1 MSRYGDWC
9 ARHDVAPVV
18 DPLLLIGAGGL
29 VVIAPHPD
37 DEALGASGLL
47 LAAAQAG
54 RAVGLVALTDGEG
67 SHRGSAEWPPER
79 LAARRREEQAL
90 AMAELGCETAE
101 MLRLALPDGAS
112 RWHDDF
118 AGAAEKVAALCDR
131 TGATALASTVLFDPH
146 PDHEAA
152 ALLAEAVHRLRP
164 HIRLLSYPVWSL
176 RHPEDKEVDVE
187 GLHPFRIET
196 PIVEKARAIA
206 RHETQMG
213 SVVTDDPEGFALP
226 DWFLRHHQGPFECVF
241 WHMRPGI
248 PPGAEH
254 FETLYRGDN
263 DPWGARDSAYEIE
276 KREDVIHFLGDDWQ
290 GSAIEIGCGE
300 GHLSAALATR
310 FSAVTG
316 FDLDPNIVAR
326 ANARHGAP
334 GRVEFHVGRMPDD
347 FPDLPFDLLV
357 LSEMLYFLTEPEI
370 ETLLSRACRKSRP
383 GAGLLLVNYLG
394 PTDTP
399 LSGDDAA
406 DFLRMVAAE
415 KLTLERSIRRDRY
428 RLDLLRFRAPPGE
441 A

>member
-9 ARHDVAPVV
+9 ARHDAAPIV
-18 DPLLLIGAGGL
+18 DPLLLIGTGGL

-47 LAAAQAG
+47 VAAAREG
-54 RAVGLVALTDGEG
+54 RPVGLVALTDGEG
-67 SHRGSAEWPPER
+67 SHRRSAEWPPER
-79 LAARRREEQAL
+79 LAARRREEQAA
-90 AMAELGCETAE
+90 AMAELGHEDAPI
-101 MLRLALPDGAS
+101 LRLALPDGAS

-118 AGAAEKVAALCDR
+118 AGAAERVAAFCDEI
-131 TGATALASTVLFDPH
+131 GATALASTVLFDPH

-152 ALLAEAVHRLRP
+152 ALLAQAVQRLRP
-164 HIRLLSYPVWSL
+164 HLRGLSYPVWSL
-176 RHPEDKEVDVE
+176 RHPAEIEVDVE
-187 GLHPFRIET
+187 HLHPFRVET

-213 SVVTDDPEGFALP
+213 GVVTDDPEGFALP

-241 WHMRPGI
+241 WHQMPGT

-276 KREDVIHFLGDDWQ
+276 KRAALLEALGEER
-290 GSAIEIGCGE
+290 GESALEFGCGE
-300 GHLSAALATR
+300 GHISAALKDHFRTVA
-310 FSAVTG
+310 G

-326 ANARHGAP
+326 AQARHGEP
-334 GRVEFHVGRMPDD
+334 GRVSFAVARMPGD
-347 FPDLPFDLLV
+347 FPDIRFDLLV

-370 ETLLSRACRKSRP
+370 ETLLSEACRHAKPDARL
-383 GAGLLLVNYLG
+383 ALVNYLG
-394 PTDTP
+394 PTETP

-406 DFLRMVAAE
+406 DFLLMTAE
-415 KLTLERSIRRDRY
+415 KLTLERSERRDRY
-428 RLDLLRFRAPPGE
+428 RIDVLRFRAPTAE